1 MKKIVT
7 DRDGNKGTNSLTPT
21 LTLSQSDLCNQMVY
35 VSLVVSCTV
44 CVNRLQLG
52 RAIKKMP
59 VRN

>member
-35 VSLVVSCTV
+35 VSLVVS
-44 CVNRLQLG
+44 
-52 RAIKKMP
+52 
-59 VRN
+59 